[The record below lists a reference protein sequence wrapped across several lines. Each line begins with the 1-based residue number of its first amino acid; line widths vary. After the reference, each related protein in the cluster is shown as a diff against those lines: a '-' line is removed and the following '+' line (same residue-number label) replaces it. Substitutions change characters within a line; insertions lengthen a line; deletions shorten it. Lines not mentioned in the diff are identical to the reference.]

1 MDNPIVNPIWFYLA
15 DIIPSLG
22 VFLGILGGG
31 LCIVGLTFLMT
42 SEITKEDINRCKKC
56 LVPGLIVLLLSFM
69 TPSKDTIY
77 QMVAAKAITPNNIKI
92 VSDYVSDTAT
102 NVSDNLT
109 DTIKDI
115 MNYSVDRIYNV
126 RNNEKAGD

>member
-15 DIIPSLG
+15 DTIPNIRYVFIAVGFCLFILSIGQIDNNKVFRKIVVSGFLALVVGAIIPSQETL
-22 VFLGILGGG
+22 
-31 LCIVGLTFLMT
+31 
-42 SEITKEDINRCKKC
+42 
-56 LVPGLIVLLLSFM
+56 
-69 TPSKDTIY
+69 Y

-92 VSDYVSDTAT
+92 VSDYVGDTAT

-109 DTIKDI
+109 DAIKDI
-115 MNYSVDRIYNV
+115 MDYAVDRIYNV